1 MTFYNFHHSVNNLP
15 NGILVA
21 RSISVISTILFNS
34 SLEIVVK
41 GSFVNVSK
49 TLKLSEATSSW
60 DETDINSGLSF
71 YLSDKNTS
79 CTVQNMTLLQNKG
92 CSLDLVTTIC
102 TILPFSVLLLAILPV
117 ICLRGNYD
125 FYDIV
130 DPSSSTNL
138 VNYTDSVIY
147 FRLN

>member
-1 MTFYNFHHSVNNLP
+1 MNFHNCHHLVNNLP

-60 DETDINSGLSF
+60 DETDINSGSSF

-79 CTVQNMTLLQNKG
+79 CTVQTMTLLQKKG